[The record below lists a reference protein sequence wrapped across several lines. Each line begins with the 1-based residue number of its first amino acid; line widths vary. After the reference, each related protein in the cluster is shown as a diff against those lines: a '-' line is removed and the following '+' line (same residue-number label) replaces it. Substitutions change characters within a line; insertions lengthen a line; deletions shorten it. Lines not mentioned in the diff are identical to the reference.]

1 MSRGLGVFISWIVVV
16 VWAWSTLSARS
27 VDPAIP
33 LALLGLATVLFT
45 GPSGVQLIV
54 RHRNGEA

>member
-1 MSRGLGVFISWIVVV
+1 VFISWIVVV